1 MLISIVHATRT
12 ILVPQE
18 VGEQASDRAV
28 CSCPFVEI
36 ASSSRNTCSPGHE
49 SAPSPIAQL
58 SELKARRRQI
68 FAGCP
73 QVA

>member
-1 MLISIVHATRT
+1 M
-12 ILVPQE
+12 
-18 VGEQASDRAV
+18 G
-28 CSCPFVEI
+28 
-36 ASSSRNTCSPGHE
+36 E